1 MREPISER
9 VYRRAVRRD
18 EAAERALPAAV
29 RERVPANGMRQVL
42 AQALQS
48 AGDHSVNASTVLP
61 WLLHALGA
69 PGALVGLL
77 VPVRESLS
85 MLPQAM
91 LTPLVLRV
99 RHRKAI
105 FVAGALVQ
113 AGAAGAIAL
122 VAAIGAGLAAGVAIV
137 AALAV
142 FALGRCLCSIASKD
156 VQGRTIP
163 KGERGQI
170 TGLATTAGG
179 LAAITLGV
187 AIRVLGGE
195 DASAG
200 LLAWVIAGGA
210 ALWVLAALLYSGIRE
225 PDGDPWDEG
234 ADASTAP
241 AERPGWARDAWAL
254 LRQDPQL
261 RRFVGVRSLLLVS
274 ALSPPFLVSL
284 AAASGSGSLVGLGGF
299 VLSAGLAALLG
310 GRVAGRLADRSSRT
324 LMSVGAGLAA
334 AIVVAVVAIAALPG
348 FDGAS
353 AWGSAVLV
361 VAYFLLALTHTGVRV
376 ARKTYVVDMADG
388 DRRTRQVAVANSAM
402 GVVLLVVGA
411 VSAAL
416 ATLGPAWA
424 LLLLAA
430 LGATGVVAARRLPEV
445 GRG

>member
-1 MREPISER
+1 MP
-9 VYRRAVRRD
+9 VAVRRH
-18 EAAERALPAAV
+18 
-29 RERVPANGMRQVL
+29 VPRNGLRQVA
-42 AQALQS
+42 AQGLQS
-48 AGDHSVNASTVLP
+48 AGDHAVNASTVLP

-91 LTPLVLRV
+91 LTPFVLRA
-99 RHRKAI
+99 RQRKAV

-113 AGAAGAIAL
+113 AGAAAAIAL
-122 VAAIGAGLAAGVAIV
+122 VAAIGAGLAAGIAIL
-137 AALAV
+137 AALAI

-179 LAAITLGV
+179 IAAVTLGV
-187 AIRVLGGE
+187 GIRVLGGE

-200 LLAWVIAGGA
+200 VLAWVVAGGA
-210 ALWVLAALLYSGIRE
+210 ALWVLAALLYSRIRE
-225 PDGDPWDEG
+225 PEEDPWDD
-234 ADASTAP
+234 APDASTGA
-241 AERPGWARDAWAL
+241 ADGHGWARDAWAL
-254 LRQDPQL
+254 LREDAQL

-284 AAASGSGSLVGLGGF
+284 AAEAGSGSLVGLGGF

-310 GRVAGRLADRSSRT
+310 GRIAGRLADRSSRS

-334 AIVVAVVAIAALPG
+334 AIVVVVVAIAALPG
-348 FDGAS
+348 FDGGS
-353 AWGSAVLV
+353 PWGSALLV
-361 VAYFLLALTHTGVRV
+361 AAYFLLALTHTGVRV

-388 DRRTRQVAVANSAM
+388 DRRTRSVAVANSAM

-411 VSAAL
+411 ASAAL
-416 ATLGPAWA
+416 ATLGAMWA

-430 LGATGVVAARRLPEV
+430 LGAIGVLAARRLPEV
-445 GRG
+445 GRE